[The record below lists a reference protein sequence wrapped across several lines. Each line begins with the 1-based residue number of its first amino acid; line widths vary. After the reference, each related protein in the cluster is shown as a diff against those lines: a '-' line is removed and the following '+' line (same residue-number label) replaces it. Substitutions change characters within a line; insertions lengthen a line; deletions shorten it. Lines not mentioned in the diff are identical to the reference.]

1 MINFVQIADKAHEHI
16 IFSYP
21 SRHKQNVDITHLP
34 EYYQLYHNKNSDGHL
49 FQILEIIKKFFTFTK
64 SGNE

>member
-1 MINFVQIADKAHEHI
+1 MINFVQIADKTHEHI

-21 SRHKQNVDITHLP
+21 FRHKQNVDITHLP
-34 EYYQLYHNKNSDGHL
+34 EYYQLCHNSNSHL
-49 FQILEIIKKFFTFTK
+49 FQVLKIIKTFTK